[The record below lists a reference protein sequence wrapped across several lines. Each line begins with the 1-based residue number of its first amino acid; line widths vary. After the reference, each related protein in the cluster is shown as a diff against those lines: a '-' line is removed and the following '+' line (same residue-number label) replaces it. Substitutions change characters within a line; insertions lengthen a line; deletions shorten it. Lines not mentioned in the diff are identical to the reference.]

1 MAKNPKPS
9 KKVRPQRKVTQT
21 PPSKSQLLPLFGTA
35 RWAPCP
41 GGTSGPLRVRYRRVV
56 RFYAPTDLIVNY
68 TPAQPQGETVRFWID
83 RDAFDYFRVEQ
94 IVPQPESAQL
104 LPDRILYEFQAPE
117 TGQPLR
123 VAFDIR
129 PDRVGSLPVRFG
141 EDAGGSIIEFR
152 QFVLP

>member
-1 MAKNPKPS
+1 MVEKKQPGDLEIEQDLRYQENEWRVERIGGVGMA
-9 KKVRPQRKVTQT
+9 
-21 PPSKSQLLPLFGTA
+21 LLVLAALAGLFGAGPGASA
-35 RWAPCP
+35 RQE
-41 GGTSGPLRVRYRRVV
+41 SGPLRVRYRRVV

-123 VAFDIR
+123 VA
-129 PDRVGSLPVRFG
+129 
-141 EDAGGSIIEFR
+141 
-152 QFVLP
+152 